1 MIWSGCGAG
10 EATGATGWLVCAAAA
25 ADSES
30 SSGSAVQQTNVLR
43 NAAPSARL
51 AFSGSAYR
59 TLIAP
64 GQSGPAA
71 LPRLCLHP
79 KAPADVRLS
88 KDGFKDAG
96 SIRRSPARG

>member
-1 MIWSGCGAG
+1 MIWSGCGVG
-10 EATGATGWLVCAAAA
+10 EATAATACLVCAAAA
-25 ADSES
+25 ADSDS

-51 AFSGSAYR
+51 AFSACAYR

-71 LPRLCLHP
+71 LPRPRLHP

-88 KDGFKDAG
+88 KDDLKDAG
-96 SIRRSPARG
+96 SFRRSPAR